1 MECITPFISIYV
13 NLELGKGWISVGPAV
28 NSNHGGFHQP
38 WGFGFT
44 QLWKIMDF
52 ASVCFISFFSS
63 NDVEK
68 TWTQTCPVSMKTAQ
82 NSPICHGLQWNW
94 CFSMLVMVIYM
105 DYMVYIYIYIAGWW
119 YPLWKMMEFVSWDDF
134 SIDWSHQPETIAFPM
149 KDDQKKFTR
158 MDDTTLWLCQQ
169 FAMENCHR
177 NSGFTHW
184 KWWICPSFF
193 VCLPE
198 GNY

>member
-52 ASVCFISFFSS
+52 ASVCFTSFFSS

-105 DYMVYIYIYIAGWW
+105 DYMVYIYIYSWLVVSPLKNDGVRQLGWFFHW
-119 YPLWKMMEFVSWDDF
+119 LKPPTRN
-134 SIDWSHQPETIAFPM
+134 HCFPNERWP
-149 KDDQKKFTR
+149 K
-158 MDDTTLWLCQQ
+158 
-169 FAMENCHR
+169 EIH
-177 NSGFTHW
+177 
-184 KWWICPSFF
+184 
-193 VCLPE
+193 
-198 GNY
+198 